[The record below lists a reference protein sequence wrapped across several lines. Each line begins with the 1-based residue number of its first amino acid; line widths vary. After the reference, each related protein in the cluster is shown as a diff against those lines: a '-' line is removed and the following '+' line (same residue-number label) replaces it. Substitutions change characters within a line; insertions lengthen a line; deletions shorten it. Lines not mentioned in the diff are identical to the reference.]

1 MTPKSF
7 SVGEKYHKISG
18 LYKRDEKGHFTGEFS
33 KPEFE
38 YLYHSSWEWTE
49 KVDGTNMRIKL
60 FNGGFDIRGKSDK
73 SQLVPD
79 LISNIT
85 KMMMTDEASKAWK
98 FDLTSHTPMTLY
110 GEGYGPGIQKD
121 GGRYRA
127 DKGFILFDVL
137 RGGRFLERQLVEEI
151 AVDLNI
157 PIVPHVMSGSIAVA
171 IEYLTASPFSIVT
184 RMGMYSRVME
194 GLVGIPTV
202 PLYNQWGERVIV
214 KLKLKDHGTMWMVWG
229 KAGELVEFKV
239 RSAPET
245 EAMKE

>member
-1 MTPKSF
+1 MTPKSL
-7 SVGEKYHKISG
+7 SVGKKYHKISG
-18 LYKRDEKGHFTGEFS
+18 LYKRDDKGRFLSEFS

-60 FNGGFDIRGKSDK
+60 FNGGFEIRGKSDK

-79 LISNIT
+79 LIQNM
-85 KMMMTDEASKAWK
+85 KAMMETAEALEAWSL
-98 FDLTSHTPMTLY
+98 DIAHQPLTLY

-121 GGRYRA
+121 GGLYRA

-151 AVDLNI
+151 AVDLDI

-171 IEYLTASPFSIVT
+171 IEYLTTSPLSIVAQRGT
-184 RMGMYSRVME
+184 DDRVME
-194 GLVGIPTV
+194 GLVGIPEV

-214 KLKLKDHGTMWMVWG
+214 KLKVKDHNRI
-229 KAGELVEFKV
+229 K
-239 RSAPET
+239 
-245 EAMKE
+245 